1 MPIWNFHVAITN
13 SQKTINSFCAEN
25 PATGST
31 IRQYWKLVTAA
42 GEDWIEFSSTDS
54 EGTGEPQPGDW
65 IAQFGNRSDVK
76 RQSAIV
82 QEFASSGQFLIV
94 WYDAVNSYSTT
105 GKDRIHIGNGALDVV
120 NMRANSLE
128 TDTLN
133 VKSRID
139 AGTIVATGNIT
150 TKGTLTASK
159 IEGDFPMDIPDDL
172 EVNTVTA
179 SGTVKALNG
188 EFDTVTVKDKNIIL
202 NQEGITCKGPALA
215 GNLSAN
221 GIVLKKDN
229 TTYIELSTLGNLY
242 TVIRLHNLPQ
252 GGPKDSRIQTLP
264 TNHIFINTD
273 EPFAENQFGK
283 FYPLGIKL

>member
-1 MPIWNFHVAITN
+1 M
-13 SQKTINSFCAEN
+13 
-25 PATGST
+25 
-31 IRQYWKLVTAA
+31 
-42 GEDWIEFSSTDS
+42 
-54 EGTGEPQPGDW
+54 
-65 IAQFGNRSDVK
+65 
-76 RQSAIV
+76 

-283 FYPLGIKL
+283 FYPLGIKLYMRGRTKRI

>member
-1 MPIWNFHVAITN
+1 M
-13 SQKTINSFCAEN
+13 
-25 PATGST
+25 
-31 IRQYWKLVTAA
+31 
-42 GEDWIEFSSTDS
+42 
-54 EGTGEPQPGDW
+54 
-65 IAQFGNRSDVK
+65 
-76 RQSAIV
+76 

-179 SGTVKALNG
+179 SGTVKASNG
-188 EFDTVTVKDKNIIL
+188 EFDTVTV
-202 NQEGITCKGPALA
+202 
-215 GNLSAN
+215 
-221 GIVLKKDN
+221 GIV
-229 TTYIELSTLGNLY
+229 I
-242 TVIRLHNLPQ
+242 
-252 GGPKDSRIQTLP
+252 
-264 TNHIFINTD
+264 
-273 EPFAENQFGK
+273 
-283 FYPLGIKL
+283 

>member
-1 MPIWNFHVAITN
+1 MSYEGID
-13 SQKTINSFCAEN
+13 SF
-25 PATGST
+25 SM
-31 IRQYWKLVTAA
+31 
-42 GEDWIEFSSTDS
+42 TD
-54 EGTGEPQPGDW
+54 
-65 IAQFGNRSDVK
+65 R
-76 RQSAIV
+76 
-82 QEFASSGQFLIV
+82 
-94 WYDAVNSYSTT
+94 
-105 GKDRIHIGNGALDVV
+105 DRMHIGNGAMDAEVMNV
-120 NMRANSLE
+120 GTINSSTINNKGEVE
-128 TDTLN
+128 TNTLN